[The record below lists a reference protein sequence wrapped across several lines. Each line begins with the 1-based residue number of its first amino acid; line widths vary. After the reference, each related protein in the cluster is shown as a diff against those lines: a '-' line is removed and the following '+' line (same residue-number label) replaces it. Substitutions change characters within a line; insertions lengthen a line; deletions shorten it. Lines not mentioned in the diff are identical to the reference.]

1 MGSVGVEGEVKMGF
15 RGPTTAARA
24 WILFLGAILLC
35 PSIPPLTHGVFAG
48 GFTLMSESQE
58 VEQGRRLDDEIGH
71 KLGFYTEARL
81 QAYVNGVGQRL
92 VQAGHARAFSYE
104 FKIVDME
111 EANAFASMGG
121 FVYITRGMLAELN
134 SEAELAG
141 VLAHEIG
148 HISGRHVAKQL
159 TRAFGYQLLGLGA
172 MALGATLGNSTNN
185 LHKAPLAVSA
195 VLLQIMSS
203 YSREAELEADEAGLF
218 TAARAG
224 YDTRGLVGFL
234 RSFRM
239 KERLTGTGYHGLLAS
254 HPESSERV
262 AKAEVLAQ
270 ILASQQTTRD
280 LGEDTYKK
288 HLEGLPYGKRED
300 RLRLAI
306 YTVQPDDTLASLRQN
321 FRRDGEQGWDVGRL
335 NRLRSTD
342 PLPAG
347 MVLKILV
354 PDERPR
360 PFQPRWSVD
369 VQEEREQRP
378 LPPLP
383 PPPRPTRR
391 SRTPSP
397 NDPGESRVPY
407 DR

>member
-1 MGSVGVEGEVKMGF
+1 MGI
-15 RGPTTAARA
+15 RGLTTAARA
-24 WILFLGAILLC
+24 CILSLCAILLC
-35 PSIPPLTHGVFAG
+35 ASVPPLTHEVFAG

-58 VEQGRRLDDEIGH
+58 IEQGRRLDDEIGR

-81 QAYVNGVGQRL
+81 QTYVNEVGQRL
-92 VQAGHARAFSYE
+92 VQAGHSRTFSYE

-111 EANAFASMGG
+111 EENAFASMGG

-148 HISGRHVAKQL
+148 HISARHVAKQL

-172 MALGATLGNSTNN
+172 MALGATLGNSSNN
-185 LHKAPLAVSA
+185 LNKAPLAVSA

-203 YSREAELEADEAGLF
+203 YSREAELEADESGLF
-218 TAARAG
+218 TAAQAG

-280 LGEDTYKK
+280 VGEDTYQK

-300 RLRLAI
+300 RLRLAV
-306 YTVQPDDTLASLRQN
+306 YTVQPDDTLATLRQK
-321 FRRDGEQGWDVGRL
+321 FQRDGEKGWDVGRL

-347 MVLKILV
+347 RLLKILV

-360 PFQPRWSVD
+360 LFQPRWS
-369 VQEEREQRP
+369 EEREER
-378 LPPLP
+378 PLP
-383 PPPRPTRR
+383 PPPPPPPTRR
-391 SRTPSP
+391 SRIPSP
-397 NDPGESRVPY
+397 NNPAESRVPY